1 MTDDMSG
8 LGLNNNDLYTRKT
21 RGRIEILATII
32 QLCSSGQ
39 KRKTHIMYKA
49 NLSGK
54 QNDYYLQELLQDG
67 LVIQE
72 QAYDG
77 SPVYRTTQKGREYL
91 YHYYQLMELLSDRRE
106 NFIATSAST
115 SLVFRS
121 ILDS

>member
-1 MTDDMSG
+1 MGYDG
-8 LGLNNNDLYTRKT
+8 FELNSNDLCTRKT
-21 RGRIEILATII
+21 RGRIEILADIV

-91 YHYYQLMELLSDRRE
+91 YRYYQLVELLSDHQE
-106 NFIATSAST
+106 KFIATSAAT